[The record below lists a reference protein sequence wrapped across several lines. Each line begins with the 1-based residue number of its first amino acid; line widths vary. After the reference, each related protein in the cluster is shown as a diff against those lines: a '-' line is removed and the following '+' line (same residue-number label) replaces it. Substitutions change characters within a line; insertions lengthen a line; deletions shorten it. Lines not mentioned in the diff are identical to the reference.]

1 MHPMIGVHL
10 FVSARKGWYDMAKRK
25 VFSWP
30 GSWPN
35 EVNSLPDLE
44 LLEITDDQLRE
55 MIYQN
60 MRAQWHV
67 TGGRINYLSAGD
79 PAMWRDWIR
88 IQALYTVRM
97 SLGMQ
102 PLVVEGYA
110 DMLRRPR
117 SAAHITAEDIG
128 PLGYVR
134 LTRIAY
140 EVFTEFRRE
149 LGDEGAHLRL
159 RVGMAS
165 PFDWGALVNNYVVGL
180 DGFVQAWVNEVKEI
194 LESVD
199 PNDIILSYESPFGQ
213 IVTALARLV
222 GLEHKFARYSA
233 GILQKV
239 LAELPPDIHL
249 SLHPCWGDYQNASM
263 IEGLLLWLV
272 ELVFGRRAPRMKAK
286 WCARA
291 MKLAAKI
298 QSTKAIA
305 TFVNPLQEVA
315 GSRLKEVLLNIAAG
329 SALLSQEPKAYLGLR
344 WLIYKSGVEYI
355 AGICRVG
362 QSFREVRQ
370 VRWMIE
376 HMIHYHFDG
385 FGPTC
390 GLARCTEDEAHKVVQ
405 QALRLCDE

>member
-1 MHPMIGVHL
+1 
-10 FVSARKGWYDMAKRK
+10 MAKCK

-35 EVNSLPDLE
+35 EVNDLPDLE
-44 LLEITDDQLRE
+44 LLALTDDQLRE
-55 MIYQN
+55 MIHQN
-60 MRAQWHV
+60 MRAQWHA
-67 TGGRINYLSAGD
+67 TGGRVNYLSAGD

-88 IQALYTVRM
+88 MQALYTVRT

-110 DMLRRPR
+110 DMLRRLR
-117 SAAHITAEDIG
+117 SAAHITAKDIG

-140 EVFTEFRRE
+140 EVFLGFRRE
-149 LGDEGAHLRL
+149 LGEEGAHLRL

-194 LESVD
+194 LEFVD

-222 GLEHKFARYSA
+222 GLGHKFAHYSA

-239 LAELPPDIHL
+239 LAELPPNIHL
-249 SLHPCWGDYQNASM
+249 SLHPCWGDYQSASM

-272 ELVFGRRAPRMKAK
+272 DLVFGRRAPRMKAK

-305 TFVNPLQEVA
+305 TFVNPLQRVA
-315 GSRLKEVLLNIAAG
+315 GTRLKEVLLNIAAG
-329 SALLSQEPKAYLGLR
+329 SAPLSQKSSAYFGLR
-344 WLIYKSGVEYI
+344 WLVLWHGVEYI

-362 QSFREVRQ
+362 QSFQEVQQ
-370 VRWMIE
+370 VRRLIE
-376 HMIHYHFDG
+376 HIIGYNFDG

-390 GLARCTEDEAHKVVQ
+390 GLARCTEDEAHKVVR
-405 QALRLCDE
+405 QARRLCDE